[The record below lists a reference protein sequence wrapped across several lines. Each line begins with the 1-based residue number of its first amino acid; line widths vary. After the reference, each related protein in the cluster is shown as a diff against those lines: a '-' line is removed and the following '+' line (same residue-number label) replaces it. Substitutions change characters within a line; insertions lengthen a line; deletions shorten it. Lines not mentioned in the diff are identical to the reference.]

1 MILFNILICYYHW
14 LLWSIFFKTAGVRF
28 VVHFL
33 GRQFYSHFFKL
44 PYVSPSHRPVRQG
57 PDRSIRLP
65 DRPRS
70 FNNLGPVRL
79 NLVYCWR
86 SFVCLVFNLLQFESK
101 AGGNDRGDSED
112 ETSGSVDGG
121 GESPSMSLISTTL
134 LKKLCWNWERNSSD
148 LMNESW
154 FVHNCNFTLLT
165 RMCLWGTGGWGGGG

>member
-1 MILFNILICYYHW
+1 MFSELKLYLLCSYCYLMRMLF
-14 LLWSIFFKTAGVRF
+14 FT
-28 VVHFL
+28 L
-33 GRQFYSHFFKL
+33 GHNCHIRQFCKVSIEL
-44 PYVSPSHRPVRQG
+44 SYVSPSHRPVRQG

-148 LMNESW
+148 LMN
-154 FVHNCNFTLLT
+154 
-165 RMCLWGTGGWGGGG
+165 